1 MSKYKITSRKLAI
14 FLHNTYEKEAE
25 NLGWKT
31 QKSCRKKKFLELPLE
46 NQQLM
51 IFVADKIIR
60 KIQSY
65 GKGHDDFLQS
75 YCIPE
80 DWLVNL
86 DQDENT
92 ELDDALHELEEQ
104 QWY

>member
-1 MSKYKITSRKLAI
+1 
-14 FLHNTYEKEAE
+14 
-25 NLGWKT
+25 
-31 QKSCRKKKFLELPLE
+31 
-46 NQQLM
+46 M
-51 IFVADKIIR
+51 I
-60 KIQSY
+60 
-65 GKGHDDFLQS
+65 FLQS

-104 QWY
+104 Q